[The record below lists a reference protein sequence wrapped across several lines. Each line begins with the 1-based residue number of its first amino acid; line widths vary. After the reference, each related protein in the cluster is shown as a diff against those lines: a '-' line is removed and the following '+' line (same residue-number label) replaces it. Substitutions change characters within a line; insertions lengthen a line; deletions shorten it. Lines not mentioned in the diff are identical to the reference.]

1 MSNSIKLTENDKL
14 RLQNLQL
21 RKQVLALQLKEVQSS
36 HDSLF
41 LDLLKHHN
49 TSPEKV
55 EGYDLDNGIIT
66 IKQEKK

>member
-1 MSNSIKLTENDKL
+1 MSNTIKLSENNKL
-14 RLQNLQL
+14 RLQNLHL
-21 RKQVLALQLKEVQSS
+21 RKQVLAMQLKEVQSS

-41 LDLLKHHN
+41 LDLLKQNN

-66 IKQEKK
+66 IKQEEK